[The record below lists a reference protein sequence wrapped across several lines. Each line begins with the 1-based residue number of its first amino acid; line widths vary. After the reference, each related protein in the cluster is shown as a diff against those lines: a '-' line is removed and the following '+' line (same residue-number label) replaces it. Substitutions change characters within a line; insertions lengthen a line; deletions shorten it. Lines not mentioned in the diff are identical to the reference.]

1 VAPELGLTYRLALG
15 GGAVFLGLWA
25 WMLAGWP
32 KPDHLM
38 PHGVMMVFGVFGGAS
53 LPSSRWSVAAV
64 AGFMLLG
71 FLSYL
76 HGGFGTAAVVVGVLA
91 MTRPMPA
98 VAACLALT
106 PWFPLAASLVAV
118 HLLCWR
124 WRMRPHGLFAG
135 VLVGIA
141 WLQPDP
147 LATVHVAGLGA
158 LMLLTTKWPAW
169 LVLLPALALRL
180 GPSELWPLAAG
191 LGAVGMLTAAIAGAP
206 PRTSDAL

>member
-1 VAPELGLTYRLALG
+1 MASEPGLTYRLALG

-53 LPSSRWSVAAV
+53 LPSSRWNVAAV

-91 MTRPMPA
+91 MVRSLPG

-106 PWFPLAASLVAV
+106 PWFPLAASLVAL

-124 WRMRPHGLFAG
+124 WRMRPHGLFAA
-135 VLVGIA
+135 VLVGVG

-147 LATVHVAGLGA
+147 LTTAHLAGLGG
-158 LMLLTTKWPAW
+158 LVLLATRWPAW
-169 LVLLPALALRL
+169 LAFLPALALRL
-180 GPSELWPLAAG
+180 GPPELWPLAAG
-191 LGAVGMLTAAIAGAP
+191 LGAVGMVAAAIAGAP
-206 PRTSDAL
+206 PRSVSG